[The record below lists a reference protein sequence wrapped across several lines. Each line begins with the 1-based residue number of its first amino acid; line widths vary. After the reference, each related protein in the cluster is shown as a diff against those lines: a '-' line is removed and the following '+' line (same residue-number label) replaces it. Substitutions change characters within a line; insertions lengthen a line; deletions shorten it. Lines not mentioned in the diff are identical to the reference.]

1 MLEIQYRPMRDNS
14 WKRPAGKRKPSLF
27 KSNWNGT
34 MQLLEREINA
44 LKGFDVTI
52 EVEVLPAAIRADGT
66 GLKANQRPASVA
78 VVVSFETK
86 SRGAFVWRA
95 DEYTKPAYGSGEGWR
110 HNVHAV
116 AKTLEALRA
125 VERYGLV
132 SGQQYEGLAALPAG
146 RGAAASHMT
155 TSEALAVLGEYG
167 RARYDL
173 PPIPA
178 EHVNTDRDSLRSLY
192 RSARR
197 YAHPDRNGGDQTR
210 WDQVE
215 QAARVLGVDQ

>member
-14 WKRPAGKRKPSLF
+14 WKRSPSKRKPSLF
-27 KSNWNGT
+27 KSNWLAT
-34 MQLLEREINA
+34 MTLLEREITS

-66 GLKANQRPASVA
+66 GLRANQRPASDA
-78 VVVSFETK
+78 VIVSFDTK
-86 SRGAFVWRA
+86 SRGAFTWRA
-95 DEYTKPAYGSGEGWR
+95 DEYTKPNYGSGEGWR

-146 RGAAASHMT
+146 RGSSASHMT
-155 TSEALAVLGEYG
+155 ADEARQLIIEILGAFDG
-167 RARYDL
+167 AAARGDTAAQIRRARGL
-173 PPIPA
+173 
-178 EHVNTDRDSLRSLY
+178 
-192 RSARR
+192 
-197 YAHPDRNGGDQTR
+197 AHPDRRNGDRTL